1 MIIFNYDFFI
11 EFFMTNWAFIN
22 SLSKERRRKAI
33 YDLEHPEET
42 KEREE
47 QEEEMQ
53 ARQNSYFEQEA
64 RDNERRGEPREKY
77 DDIDP

>member
-1 MIIFNYDFFI
+1 
-11 EFFMTNWAFIN
+11 MTNWAFIN

-47 QEEEMQ
+47 REAEHQLRQERYMEEE
-53 ARQNSYFEQEA
+53 AR
-64 RDNERRGEPREKY
+64 RNERDSEPRENY
-77 DDIDP
+77 RDIDP